1 MTVDSDE
8 AARELLEVV
17 PVIVK
22 DIRSEMRSRRS
33 PDLTVP
39 QFRTLAFVDRN
50 KGTSLSA
57 VANHMGLTLP
67 STSRLVDGLLARG
80 MLTREDNP
88 ADRRRV
94 KLGVTNHGLIVLET
108 SRRGTLTYLTDKIA
122 SLSSEDR
129 EAIIKA
135 MKAMRS
141 VFISGTQTQAAE
153 K

>member
-17 PVIVK
+17 PVITK

-50 KGTSLSA
+50 EGASLSA

-67 STSRLVDGLLARG
+67 STSRLVDVLIARG

-94 KLGVTNHGLIVLET
+94 KLGVTNHGLTILET
-108 SRRGTLTYLTDKIA
+108 SRRGTLTYLAGKLA
-122 SLSSEDR
+122 SLSAEDR
-129 EAIIKA
+129 EIIVKA
-135 MKAMRS
+135 MKALRS
-141 VFISGTQTQAAE
+141 VFISGTQTQALG

>member
-1 MTVDSDE
+1 MIVDSDE

-17 PVIVK
+17 PVIMK

-50 KGTSLSA
+50 EGASLSA

-67 STSRLVDGLLARG
+67 STSRLVDGLIARS
-80 MLTREDNP
+80 MITREDNP

-94 KLGVTNHGLIVLET
+94 KLGVTNHGLIILET
-108 SRRGTLTYLTDKIA
+108 SRRGTLTYLADKIA
-122 SLSSEDR
+122 SLSAEDR
-129 EAIIKA
+129 EVIAKA

-141 VFISGTQTQAAE
+141 VFISSTQTQTVE

>member
-1 MTVDSDE
+1 MKVGSDE

-67 STSRLVDGLLARG
+67 STSKLVDGLLARG

-94 KLGVTNHGLIVLET
+94 KLGVTNHGLTILET

-122 SLSSEDR
+122 SLSAEDR
-129 EAIIKA
+129 EVIVKA

-141 VFISGTQTQAAE
+141 VFISGTQTQAVG

>member
-94 KLGVTNHGLIVLET
+94 KLGVTSHGLKVLET

-122 SLSSEDR
+122 SLSAEDR
-129 EAIIKA
+129 ETIIKA
-135 MKAMRS
+135 MKAMRP
-141 VFISGTQTQAAE
+141 VFISGTRSQAAE

>member
-1 MTVDSDE
+1 MTVATDE

-22 DIRSEMRSRRS
+22 DIRSQMRNRRS

-50 KGTSLSA
+50 KGASLSA

-67 STSRLVDGLLARG
+67 STSRLVDGLIARG
-80 MLTREDNP
+80 MITREDNP

-94 KLGVTNHGLIVLET
+94 KLDVTNHGLTILET
-108 SRRGTLTYLTDKIA
+108 SRRGTLTYLADKIA
-122 SLSSEDR
+122 SLSAEDR
-129 EAIIKA
+129 EVIAKA

-141 VFISGTQTQAAE
+141 VFISGTQTQAVV

>member
-8 AARELLEVV
+8 VARGLLEVV
-17 PVIVK
+17 PVIIK
-22 DIRSEMRSRRS
+22 ESNSQMRSRRS

-67 STSRLVDGLLARG
+67 STSKLVDGLITRG

-88 ADRRRV
+88 FDRRRV
-94 KLGVTNHGLIVLET
+94 KLGVTNHGLVILEN
-108 SRRGTLTYLTDKIA
+108 SCKGTLTYLTDKISSA
-122 SLSSEDR
+122 S
-129 EAIIKA
+129 
-135 MKAMRS
+135 
-141 VFISGTQTQAAE
+141 E
-153 K
+153 KTKKLLPKP

>member
-1 MTVDSDE
+1 MKVVSDE

-67 STSRLVDGLLARG
+67 STSKLVDGLLARG

-94 KLGVTNHGLIVLET
+94 KLGVTNHG
-108 SRRGTLTYLTDKIA
+108 
-122 SLSSEDR
+122 
-129 EAIIKA
+129 
-135 MKAMRS
+135 
-141 VFISGTQTQAAE
+141 
-153 K
+153 

>member
-1 MTVDSDE
+1 MIVDSDE

-17 PVIVK
+17 PVIMK

-67 STSRLVDGLLARG
+67 STSKLVDGLIARG
-80 MLTREDNP
+80 MITREDNP

-94 KLGVTNHGLIVLET
+94 KLGVTNHGLTILET
-108 SRRGTLTYLTDKIA
+108 SRRGTLNYLSDKIA
-122 SLSSEDR
+122 SLSAEDR
-129 EAIIKA
+129 EVIVKA
-135 MKAMRS
+135 MKAMRP
-141 VFISGTQTQAAE
+141 VFISSTQTQAVV

>member
-22 DIRSEMRSRRS
+22 DIRSQMRSRRS

-50 KGTSLSA
+50 KDTSLSA

-67 STSRLVDGLLARG
+67 STSKLVDGLITRG

-94 KLGVTNHGLIVLET
+94 KLGVTNHGLIILET
-108 SRRGTLTYLTDKIA
+108 SRQGTLTYLAEKIA
-122 SLSSEDR
+122 NINPEDR
-129 EAIIKA
+129 EVIVKA
-135 MKAMRS
+135 MNALRP
-141 VFISGTQTQAAE
+141 VFISGARTQAEA

>member
-1 MTVDSDE
+1 MVVDSDE
-8 AARELLEVV
+8 AARELLDVV
-17 PVIVK
+17 PVIMK
-22 DIRSEMRSRRS
+22 DIRSEMRNRRS

-50 KGTSLSA
+50 KGASLST

-67 STSRLVDGLLARG
+67 STSRLVDGLIARG

-88 ADRRRV
+88 VDRRLV
-94 KLGVTNHGLIVLET
+94 KLGVTNHGLTILKT
-108 SRRGTLTYLTDKIA
+108 SRRGTLAYLADKIS
-122 SLSSEDR
+122 SLSVEDR
-129 EAIIKA
+129 EVIVKA

-141 VFISGTQTQAAE
+141 VFISGTQTQALV

>member
-1 MTVDSDE
+1 MITTSE
-8 AARELLEVV
+8 QAAHELLEVV
-17 PVIVK
+17 PAVMK
-22 DIRSEMRSRRS
+22 ELRTEMRSRRT

-39 QFRTLAFVDRN
+39 QFRTLAFVDHN

-67 STSRLVDGLLARG
+67 STSRLVDVLISRG

-94 KLGVTNHGLIVLET
+94 KLDVTAHGLGILET
-108 SRRGTLTYLTDKIA
+108 SRRGTLTYLTGKIA
-122 SLSSEDR
+122 SLSAEDK
-129 EAIIKA
+129 EVIVKA

-141 VFISGTQTQAAE
+141 VFASGAQTQVG

>member
-1 MTVDSDE
+1 MAVASDE

-17 PVIVK
+17 PVIIK

-33 PDLTVP
+33 ADLTVP

-50 KGTSLSA
+50 AGTSLSA
-57 VANHMGLTLP
+57 VANHMGLSLP
-67 STSRLVDGLLARG
+67 STSKLVDGLIGRG

-88 ADRRRV
+88 SDRRRV
-94 KLGVTNHGLIVLET
+94 KLGVTNHGLTILNI

-122 SLSSEDR
+122 RLSLEDR
-129 EAIIKA
+129 EVIVKA

-141 VFISGTQTQAAE
+141 VFINGTQTQAVV

>member
-1 MTVDSDE
+1 MIVASEE

-17 PVIVK
+17 PVIMK
-22 DIRSEMRSRRS
+22 DIRSEMRTRRS

-50 KGTSLSA
+50 RGTSLSA

-67 STSRLVDGLLARG
+67 STSKLVDGLLDRG

-94 KLGVTNHGLIVLET
+94 KLGVTNHGLRILET
-108 SRRGTLTYLTDKIA
+108 SRRGTLMYLTGKIA
-122 SLSSEDR
+122 SLSTDER
-129 EAIIKA
+129 EVIVKA

-141 VFISGTQTQAAE
+141 VFIGSTQKQAVE

>member
-1 MTVDSDE
+1 MIVDSDE

-50 KGTSLSA
+50 RGTSLSA

-67 STSRLVDGLLARG
+67 STSKLVDGLLDRG

-94 KLGVTNHGLIVLET
+94 KLGVTNHGLRILET
-108 SRRGTLTYLTDKIA
+108 SRRGTLMYLTGKIA
-122 SLSSEDR
+122 SLSTDER
-129 EAIIKA
+129 EVIVKA

-141 VFISGTQTQAAE
+141 VFIGSTQKQAVE

>member
-1 MTVDSDE
+1 MIVDSDE

-17 PVIVK
+17 PVIIK
-22 DIRSEMRSRRS
+22 DIRSQMRSRRS

-67 STSRLVDGLLARG
+67 STSKLVDGLMARD

-94 KLGVTNHGLIVLET
+94 KLGVTNHGLKILET
-108 SRRGTLTYLTDKIA
+108 SRRGTLTYLTEKIA
-122 SLSSEDR
+122 SLSDE
-129 EAIIKA
+129 EKEVIIKA

-141 VFISGTQTQAAE
+141 VFISGTQTQAVG

>member
-1 MTVDSDE
+1 MIVASEE

-17 PVIVK
+17 PVIMK
-22 DIRSEMRSRRS
+22 DIRSEMRTRRS

-50 KGTSLSA
+50 EGASLSA

-67 STSRLVDGLLARG
+67 STSKLVDGLIARG
-80 MLTREDNP
+80 MLTREDNV

-94 KLGVTNHGLIVLET
+94 KLGVTNHGLVILET
-108 SRRGTLTYLTDKIA
+108 SRRGTLNYLADKIA
-122 SLSSEDR
+122 SLSADDR
-129 EAIIKA
+129 EVVVKA
-135 MKAMRS
+135 MNAMRS
-141 VFISGTQTQAAE
+141 VFISSIQTQAPG

>member
-1 MTVDSDE
+1 MIVASDE

-17 PVIVK
+17 PVIMK
-22 DIRSEMRSRRS
+22 DIRSEMRSRRP

-67 STSRLVDGLLARG
+67 STSRLVDGLIARG

-94 KLGVTNHGLIVLET
+94 KLGVTNHGLTILET
-108 SRRGTLTYLTDKIA
+108 SRRGTLTYLADKMA
-122 SLSSEDR
+122 SLSTEDT
-129 EAIIKA
+129 EVIVKA

-141 VFISGTQTQAAE
+141 VFISGTQTQAVE

>member
-39 QFRTLAFVDRN
+39 QFRTLAFVERN
-50 KGTSLSA
+50 RGTSLSA

-67 STSRLVDGLLARG
+67 STSKLVDGLLDRG

-94 KLGVTNHGLIVLET
+94 KLGVTNHGLRILET
-108 SRRGTLTYLTDKIA
+108 SRRGTLMYLTGKIA
-122 SLSSEDR
+122 SLSTDER
-129 EAIIKA
+129 EVIVKA

-141 VFISGTQTQAAE
+141 VFIGSTQKQAAE

>member
-17 PVIVK
+17 PVILK
-22 DIRSEMRSRRS
+22 DIRSEMRSRR
-33 PDLTVP
+33 PLDLTVP

-88 ADRRRV
+88 ADRRCV
-94 KLGVTNHGLIVLET
+94 KLGVTNHGLTILET

-122 SLSSEDR
+122 SLSAEDR
-129 EAIIKA
+129 EVIIKA

-141 VFISGTQTQAAE
+141 VFISGTRTQAVE